1 MVDYSF
7 WENMPDGGG
16 PSIQEVIEEMSNG
29 FAYLSGAGFV
39 KGDLI
44 KALQLVQ
51 EREGYVSD
59 DAILAVAKA
68 LSMPE
73 AEVEGVLTFYAQ
85 FKRVKPGRH
94 QISACDGT
102 ACHIKGSTLIQEWL
116 AAELGIRD
124 GETTK
129 DGHFS
134 ISTVACLGCCSL
146 APVMSVDGK
155 VYGKLDRKGLM
166 KILNDYRK
174 QN

>member
-1 MVDYSF
+1 
-7 WENMPDGGG
+7 
-16 PSIQEVIEEMSNG
+16 MSNS
-29 FAYLSGAGFV
+29 FAYLSGAGFA

-59 DAILAVAKA
+59 DAIRAVAKG
-68 LSMPE
+68 LSAPE

-85 FKRVKPGRH
+85 FKRVKPGKL
-94 QISACDGT
+94 QICICDGT

-116 AAELGIRD
+116 SGELGIRA

-129 DGHFS
+129 DGLFS
-134 ISTVACLGCCSL
+134 LTTVACLGCCSL

-155 VYGKLDRKGLM
+155 VYGKLDRKGLI